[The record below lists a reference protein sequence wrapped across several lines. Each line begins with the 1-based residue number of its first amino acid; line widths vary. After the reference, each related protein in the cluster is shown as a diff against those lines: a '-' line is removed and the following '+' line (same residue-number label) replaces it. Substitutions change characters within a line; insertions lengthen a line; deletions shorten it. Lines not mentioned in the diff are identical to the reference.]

1 VSKSLPAPVAL
12 VRPQP
17 GDFCCV
23 PVSGV
28 TGFGIEAG
36 QWLDGDK
43 FQPYDHA
50 EVFTGGA
57 SAEDAPYGYTVSAYP
72 DGKGLKPLP
81 CPPGEL
87 PGSLWSSGAVKLTQG
102 QRRAIC
108 AWAQS
113 HEDVRY
119 SFLDYGALVLRRLHI
134 PAPGLRGFIASS
146 EHMICSQFVDTC
158 YAACGVHLFDD
169 GRWPG
174 YVTPAML
181 AELLQARIAVIR
193 RRRTAAQP

>member
-1 VSKSLPAPVAL
+1 MSKALPAPVAL
-12 VRPQP
+12 VRPSP

-23 PVSGV
+23 PVSGAV
-28 TGFGIEAG
+28 GFGIEFG

-50 EVFTGGA
+50 EVYVGGA
-57 SAEDAPYGYTVSAYP
+57 SQDDAPYGYTVSAYP

-81 CPPGEL
+81 CPPQEL
-87 PGSLWSSGAVKLTQG
+87 PGSLWSSSAVKLTQQ
-102 QRRAIC
+102 QRTAIC
-108 AWAQS
+108 AWAGA

-119 SFLDYGALVLRRLHI
+119 SFADYGALVLHRLRL
-134 PAPGLRGFIASS
+134 PAPGLREFIASS
-146 EHMICSQFVDTC
+146 EHMICSQYVDTC
-158 YAACGVHLFDD
+158 FAACGVHLFDD

-181 AELLQARIAVIR
+181 AEMLQARIAVIR
-193 RRRTAAQP
+193 ARRTAAEP